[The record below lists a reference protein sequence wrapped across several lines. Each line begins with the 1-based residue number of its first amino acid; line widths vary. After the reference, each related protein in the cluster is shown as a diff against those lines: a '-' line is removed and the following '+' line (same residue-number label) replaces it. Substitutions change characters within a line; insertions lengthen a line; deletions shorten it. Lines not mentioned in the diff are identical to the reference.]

1 MTHDNAKICS
11 VLRNIQD
18 VAIIVQIL
26 TFRKDKTITHGPN
39 VILIFNVGL
48 VYMQTNYNKVEMCW
62 WKSDKKINSK
72 CKHTREKT
80 KRLRRKMEVRET
92 TFNYFAQPQHRDLN
106 FFIRWWWP
114 YKIYCC
120 TWFQNVLWVYGMAWM
135 SVRLPSLKFCPSPTL
150 QHIITEYTEMPQSW
164 TTDGFF

>member
-48 VYMQTNYNKVEMCW
+48 VYMQTNYNKVEMC
-62 WKSDKKINSK
+62 
-72 CKHTREKT
+72 
-80 KRLRRKMEVRET
+80 
-92 TFNYFAQPQHRDLN
+92 
-106 FFIRWWWP
+106 
-114 YKIYCC
+114 
-120 TWFQNVLWVYGMAWM
+120 
-135 SVRLPSLKFCPSPTL
+135 
-150 QHIITEYTEMPQSW
+150 
-164 TTDGFF
+164 